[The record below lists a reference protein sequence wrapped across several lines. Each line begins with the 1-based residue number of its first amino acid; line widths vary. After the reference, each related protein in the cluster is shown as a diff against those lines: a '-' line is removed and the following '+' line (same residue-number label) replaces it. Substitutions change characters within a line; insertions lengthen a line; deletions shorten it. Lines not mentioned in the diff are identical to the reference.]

1 MRESGL
7 CGREKRSLM
16 VGCNLNGS
24 RWRDKL
30 MPVVA
35 WRIAVV
41 KVMRKSGAARER
53 GHSNPSPPKL
63 TLSSSQDAKV
73 DLKALIVAVMP
84 LYCLSETINLF
95 YFWFLCV
102 FNKLII
108 FSVS

>member
-53 GHSNPSPPKL
+53 GHSSPSPPKL
-63 TLSSSQDAKV
+63 TLSCAMSS
-73 DLKALIVAVMP
+73 
-84 LYCLSETINLF
+84 E
-95 YFWFLCV
+95 
-102 FNKLII
+102 
-108 FSVS
+108 

>member
-53 GHSNPSPPKL
+53 GHSKIQVLLN
-63 TLSSSQDAKV
+63 
-73 DLKALIVAVMP
+73 
-84 LYCLSETINLF
+84 
-95 YFWFLCV
+95 
-102 FNKLII
+102 
-108 FSVS
+108 